1 MLNGEDKL
9 GIYIINKG
17 CDQRLIA
24 GIPEW
29 ALQDALTL
37 TIAKIANIIPVN
49 SIDLPESFTRFLQ
62 VESTG
67 FVLMI
72 LTLRSRM
79 IRLIPTQSK
88 EVVKVIIE
96 ISELST
102 GFFKII
108 EAISFKYEI
117 SMLYSTGVCFSDKG
131 CIYEGYFDKAGFTSA
146 SLKNLRTELN
156 SIPGVSSI
164 DFTILKAE

>member
-1 MLNGEDKL
+1 MLDGEDQL
-9 GIYIINKG
+9 GIYVRKEKS
-17 CDQRLIA
+17 DQSANA

-29 ALQDALTL
+29 ALQKDRTL
-37 TIAKIANIIPVN
+37 SVAKVVKIIPDT

-62 VESTG
+62 VESTN

-72 LTLRSRM
+72 LTPRSRF
-79 IRLIPTQSK
+79 IRLIPTRCR
-88 EVVKVIIE
+88 EVVKVTIE
-96 ISELST
+96 INDLST

-117 SMLYSTGVCFSDKG
+117 HMFYSTGVCFADGG
-131 CIYEGYFDKAGFTSA
+131 CIYESYFDKAEFTSV
-146 SLKNLRTELN
+146 SLERLRTELN
-156 SIPGVSSI
+156 NISGVSST